1 MKLLVEQRTYLEEK
15 ITKLQREFER
25 ITENKNLN
33 PISTGSE
40 RQIEQLEI
48 KKKSDELNWYQKV
61 LATSSLITS
70 FDNDRIDLGTTFQIK
85 LENDE
90 KVYSFTMVETILDGY
105 FGPNHGY
112 ITKESPLGKEIYQK
126 EGNQDFYLQIEG
138 EDIKGTII
146 GITQKENIQN
156 ESMQKEK
163 RQPAEEVQ
171 KKKRSQKNKACD
183 KYKEYVKKLRTYEKF
198 SEISKK
204 EILHLQMITISQHK
218 ELKTYYEKFLKTE
231 KNKAKCSQT
240 FGRDVG
246 VMKRDLAR
254 SIITSPNPTY
264 IDLGTK
270 MILEIDIEGEKTVT
284 KLELVP
290 SYYLRESM
298 NSYLSVKTTPGFTL
312 YKAQIGDRMHFQKR
326 GSFKARDIVV
336 AQFGID
342 EEKLLL
348 PTSSNLTH
356 YNQKQRMESNFRKR
370 YQKDHS
376 VVMTQSQKELLD
388 QELSKIS
395 SESQKTPYI
404 KTLQMLKIKVEN
416 NKDFVQTEQMLQEN
430 KEYVGIGSTVNYAIL
445 TEDNLQQQ
453 EKELISCAFTTE
465 QSDQYIEEFTPLGKS
480 LLGRKKEDCFEV
492 EIDGEIKKGIILDV
506 TNTKVENNEKV
517 LNKQ

>member
-1 MKLLVEQRTYLEEK
+1 MKLLVEQRNYLEEK

-25 ITENKNLN
+25 IVENKNLN
-33 PISTGSE
+33 PIFTRNE

-48 KKKSDELNWYQKV
+48 KQKSDELNWYQKI

-90 KVYSFTMVETILDGY
+90 KVYSFTMVETILDGH

-126 EGNQDFYLQIEG
+126 EGNQDFYIQIEG
-138 EDIKGTII
+138 EDIKGTIMK
-146 GITQKENIQN
+146 ITQKENIQN

-163 RQPAEEVQ
+163 RQEVQ
-171 KKKRSQKNKACD
+171 KKKRSQKNQACD

-231 KNKAKCSQT
+231 KDKAKCSKT
-240 FGRDVG
+240 FGQNIG
-246 VMKRDLAR
+246 IMKRDLAR

-298 NSYLSVKTTPGFTL
+298 NSYLSVKTTPDFTL
-312 YKAQIGDRMHFQKR
+312 YKTQIGDRMHFQKR
-326 GSFKARDIVV
+326 GSFVARDIVV

-348 PTSSNLTH
+348 PTSSNLTQ
-356 YNQKQRMESNFRKR
+356 YNQKQTMESNFRKR

-395 SESQKTPYI
+395 SESQSTPYI
-404 KTLQMLKIKVEN
+404 KTLQMLKMKVEN

-430 KEYVGIGSTVNYAIL
+430 KEYVGIGSTVSYAIL
-445 TEDNLQQQ
+445 TEDSLEQQ

-480 LLGRKKEDCFEV
+480 LLGRKKEDYFEV
-492 EIDGEIKKGIILDV
+492 EIEGEIKKGIIIDI
-506 TNTKVENNEKV
+506 TNKKVENNEKV